1 MNRITE
7 WLVFND
13 KEIGTFQYLF
23 QNYMIENEK
32 KLTKFQC
39 YQLAILASETQYQIR
54 ILKERILKFIKKD
67 TQNDNYIKLINSFP
81 NLIDFIANSFVQKFD
96 KMDKSKKFLYMKE
109 NETSYF
115 NLSDQMALKLRRD
128 ICNIY

>member
-54 ILKERILKFIKKD
+54 ILKERILNFIKKD

-115 NLSDQMALKLRRD
+115 NLSEQMALELRRD

>member
-39 YQLAILASETQYQIR
+39 YQLAILASETQSQIR